1 MYQWLEFKINTK
13 FTQIKLKPQNLQTSW
28 PSEVNVLLKKYTG
41 VPGTQEKS
49 NSHIFK
55 LFFRYFQQ
63 LTPINYIFENH
74 KMRKRIEYFYSSK
87 LFFQLPEGMG
97 RYYEDLVQ
105 IFKKTTRTIL
115 SIYVSCQVTYGACC
129 IQDCLANNFGSSLI
143 LHYGHS
149 CLTSILNCVCQIIYI
164 FVEIKYDFSLLIESI
179 GGIFCAY
186 RDKLIIGSTIQFSS
200 ELKPIK
206 DYLSRMFKNLHIPQ
220 TKPLSPGELLGCT
233 SFMTKNHSGAIYI
246 GDGKFHIESILFFN
260 PNIKIIQFNPFI
272 RSLTL
277 LGFKSLETL
286 SERECFIEKAIFFLK
301 SCNFIFGVL
310 GRQGNMKILKTIKFL
325 AIKKKL
331 QQNTYTTAEIS
342 NKNLNI
348 LNRNS
353 KEIWVQLSCPRLSL
367 DWGFFFKNLLLTP
380 FEFGV
385 LTRSTK
391 FKKNNVPMDFYSQ
404 KGKFWSNYL
413 ALKTKFNIAKPVKI
427 FFIYKHHTYLKNFI

>member
-1 MYQWLEFKINTK
+1 M
-13 FTQIKLKPQNLQTSW
+13 
-28 PSEVNVLLKKYTG
+28 
-41 VPGTQEKS
+41 
-49 NSHIFK
+49 
-55 LFFRYFQQ
+55 
-63 LTPINYIFENH
+63 
-74 KMRKRIEYFYSSK
+74 
-87 LFFQLPEGMG
+87 
-97 RYYEDLVQ
+97 
-105 IFKKTTRTIL
+105 
-115 SIYVSCQVTYGACC
+115 
-129 IQDCLANNFGSSLI
+129 
-143 LHYGHS
+143 
-149 CLTSILNCVCQIIYI
+149 
-164 FVEIKYDFSLLIESI
+164 
-179 GGIFCAY
+179 
-186 RDKLIIGSTIQFSS
+186 
-200 ELKPIK
+200 
-206 DYLSRMFKNLHIPQ
+206 
-220 TKPLSPGELLGCT
+220 
-233 SFMTKNHSGAIYI
+233 
-246 GDGKFHIESILFFN
+246 
-260 PNIKIIQFNPFI
+260 
-272 RSLTL
+272 TL

-286 SERECFIEKAIFFLK
+286 SERECFIEKAIFSLK